1 VTLEVL
7 LTELNVTKAAERLNL
22 SQPSVSVQLGKLR
35 NIYNDPLLLPGPRGM
50 VPTSR
55 AVELLQPLRSAL
67 LELERVI
74 EPKKPFDPATAHV
87 TWSLAAPDYAES
99 AILLPILSKL
109 RSAAPRTRI
118 AIRDTAPPQMA
129 KQLEQGICDLGFLT
143 MDTVPPELRF
153 KFLFIEHYVLIA
165 RKDHPHVKRKPTIDQ
180 FCTLEHIL
188 VSPDGGGFR
197 SITDTMLQKM
207 GKTRRVV
214 LSVPHFLFVPALVTQ
229 SDMVAMLPSR
239 LIPNLSDELCAFEA
253 PLEIPGYE
261 MAMVW
266 HERSHRDSGHKWLR
280 DQILAGL

>member
-1 VTLEVL
+1 MTLEVL

-50 VPTSR
+50 LPTSR
-55 AVELLQPLRSAL
+55 ALELLQPLRSAL
-67 LELERVI
+67 LELERLV
-74 EPKKPFDPATAHV
+74 EPSKLFDPATAEV
-87 TWSLAAPDYAES
+87 TWSVAAPDYAES

-109 RSAAPRTRI
+109 RGAAPRTRI
-118 AIRDTAPPQMA
+118 AIRDTAPPQML

-143 MDTVPPELRF
+143 IDRVPQELRF

-165 RKDHPHVKRKPTIDQ
+165 RKGHPCVQRRPTIDE
-180 FCTLEHIL
+180 FCGLEHIV

-197 SITDTMLQKM
+197 GITDTMLQNM

-239 LIPNLSDELCAFEA
+239 LIRNLSDELCAFEA
-253 PLEIPGYE
+253 PFEIPGYE

-266 HERSHRDSGHKWLR
+266 HERSHRDLGHKWLR
-280 DQILAGL
+280 EQIYAGL

>member
-35 NIYNDPLLLPGPRGM
+35 KIYNDPLLLPGPRGM
-50 VPTSR
+50 LPTSR
-55 AVELLQPLRSAL
+55 ALELLQPLRSAL
-67 LELERVI
+67 LELERLV
-74 EPKKPFDPATAHV
+74 EPSKLFDPATAEV
-87 TWSLAAPDYAES
+87 TWSVAAPDYAES

-109 RSAAPRTRI
+109 RGAAPRTRI
-118 AIRDTAPPQMA
+118 AIRDTAPPQML

-143 MDTVPPELRF
+143 LDRVPPELRF

-165 RKDHPHVKRKPTIDQ
+165 RKGHPRDERRPTIDEL
-180 FCTLEHIL
+180 CALEHIV
-188 VSPDGGGFR
+188 VSPDGGGFWG
-197 SITDTMLQKM
+197 ITDTMLQNM
-207 GKTRRVV
+207 GKTRQVV

-239 LIPNLSDELCAFEA
+239 LIRNLSDELCAFEA
-253 PLEIPGYE
+253 PFEIPGYE

-266 HERSHRDSGHKWLR
+266 HERSHRDLGHKWLR
-280 DQILAGL
+280 EQIYAGL

>member
-1 VTLEVL
+1 MTLEVL
-7 LTELNVTKAAERLNL
+7 LTELNVTRAAERLNL

-50 VPTSR
+50 LPTSR

-74 EPKKPFDPATAHV
+74 EPTKPFDPATAHV
-87 TWSLAAPDYAES
+87 TWSVAAPDYAES
-99 AILLPILSKL
+99 AILLPILSRL
-109 RSAAPRTRI
+109 RHAAPHTRI

-129 KQLEQGICDLGFLT
+129 KQLEQGVCDLGFLT
-143 MDTVPPELRF
+143 MDSVPPELRF
-153 KFLFIEHYVLIA
+153 KFLFMERYVLIA
-165 RKDHPHVKRKPTIDQ
+165 RKGHPSVKRRPTIDQ
-180 FCTLEHIL
+180 FCALEHVV
-188 VSPDGGGFR
+188 VSPEGGGFR
-197 SITDTMLQKM
+197 GITDTMLQNM

-229 SDMVAMLPSR
+229 SDMVGMLPSR
-239 LIPNLSDELCAFEA
+239 LIRNLSDELCVFEA
-253 PLEIPGYE
+253 PFEIPGYE

-266 HERSHRDSGHKWLR
+266 HERSHRDPGHKWLR